1 MIIYNFYKKSLLS
14 ITWVFL
20 IGTVAAQET
29 KKDSIRKA
37 ENLKEVEIKTRT
49 KITEIKES
57 PVNITVVDVKKV
69 HAESGNLL
77 DLINRSPGVRLR
89 SDGYLGA
96 PINISLNG
104 MEGKAITLFKDGIPL
119 SVFGHSFDPSLL
131 SVNTLDRVEV
141 YKGVLPVSLGADA
154 LGGAINFVSRY
165 PAKPTVD
172 LSYEVSSY
180 NTHRASLTLYAPD
193 RKNQFYSGIN
203 ASFAYS
209 DNDYKEQR
217 EYYDSPNSSN
227 PGYERVKYLN
237 NKTKTITAEAYVGL
251 RHQSWADDFRFTII
265 GSSFYKG
272 IPFIPFTNP
281 RYFALHA
288 YSDEKNI
295 TPMLRYDKKLFNNKL
310 ELNAVG
316 SYSWV
321 STIFRDTSLNKYD
334 KYGNFL
340 MREDSS
346 PQSRRELNG
355 TGRDLS
361 LDYKITS
368 LRFNAT
374 YRINP
379 QHALEFNNVYTSNKR
394 IGSDPLG
401 GITAF
406 TDLDVYQT
414 PASYRKNITAAGLH
428 SWLFNHK
435 LENMIALKHYYM
447 NTSGF
452 SNYQAEGG
460 ETIEKNSENKWGWME
475 GLSYR
480 PHVRWLTKVSYEYAV
495 RLPDD
500 VEVYGDAIKTSGN
513 FNLKPERSHNYNI
526 QLQYNSRKRG
536 VGAVE
541 IMANYFIRNTSQLI
555 QLYRDIPKSYYL
567 NQDKVKI
574 QGIELDIQYRPFAL
588 LSLTANATY
597 QDVRNYLT
605 RLYSYG
611 PLLETPIYKGRLANT
626 PPLFGN
632 VQARLHFK
640 DFLQKG
646 STTELYWYY
655 SYTHRFY
662 SQNNDDTAPGS
673 IGFFESFPAGYANH
687 KFWLPQDGRMGQ
699 QNHTIGIMQKLAQP
713 NGSLS
718 LECHNLT
725 NQQLFDNLYV
735 EKPGRTFHLK
745 LTISL

>member
-1 MIIYNFYKKSLLS
+1 MIIQNFYKKPLLTM
-14 ITWVFL
+14 TWLFL
-20 IGTVAAQET
+20 IGSAAAQEAR
-29 KKDSIRKA
+29 KDSVSKSKA
-37 ENLKEVEIKTRT
+37 LKEVEIKTRT

-57 PVNITVVDVKKV
+57 PVNITVIDVKKV
-69 HAESGNLL
+69 HGESGNLV

-104 MEGKAITLFKDGIPL
+104 LEGKAIALFKDGIPL

-131 SVNTLDRVEV
+131 PVNMLDRVEV

-154 LGGAINFVSRY
+154 LGGAINFISRY
-165 PAKPTVD
+165 PAKRTID
-172 LSYEVSSY
+172 LSYEISSY
-180 NTHRASLTLYAPD
+180 NTHRASLTFYAPSPKTQ
-193 RKNQFYSGIN
+193 RYTGLN

-209 DNDYKEQR
+209 DNDYTEQR
-217 EYYDSPNSSN
+217 EYNDRPNSSE
-227 PGYERVKYLN
+227 PYYERVKYLN
-237 NKTKTITAEAYVGL
+237 NKTRTATAEAYIGL
-251 RHQSWADDFRFTII
+251 RHQSWADDIRLTLI

-272 IPFIPFTNP
+272 VPFIPFATP
-281 RYFALHA
+281 RYFAVHA

-310 ELNAVG
+310 ELNAVA

-334 KYGNFL
+334 RYGNFIK
-340 MREDSS
+340 RETLT
-346 PQSRRELNG
+346 PQTRREFQG

-361 LDYKITS
+361 LDYKIAA
-368 LRFNAT
+368 LRFNAI
-374 YRINP
+374 YRVNA
-379 QHALEFNNVYTSNKR
+379 QHALEFNNVYTNNKR
-394 IGSDPLG
+394 LGSDPLG

-406 TDLDVYQT
+406 TNLDVYRT
-414 PASYRKNITAAGLH
+414 PARYSKNITAAGLH
-428 SWLFNHK
+428 SWLLDSK
-435 LENMIALKHYYM
+435 LENMIAVKRYRM

-460 ETIEKNSENKWGWME
+460 ESIERNSENKWGWME

-480 PHVRWLTKVSYEYAV
+480 PHERWLGKASYEYAT

-500 VEVYGDAIKTSGN
+500 VEVYGDAIRTSGN
-513 FNLKPERSHNYNI
+513 FNLKPERSHNYNL
-526 QLQYNSRKRG
+526 QVQYNSRKRG
-536 VGAVE
+536 VGGLE

-555 QLYRDIPKSYYL
+555 HLYRDIPKSYYL

-574 QGIELDIQYRPFAL
+574 QGIEFDVQYRPFAL
-588 LSLTANATY
+588 LSLAANATY
-597 QDVRNYLT
+597 QDVRNYQT

-611 PLLETPIYKGRLANT
+611 PLLETPLYKGRLANT

-646 STTELYWYY
+646 STTEVYWYY

-662 SQNNDDTAPGS
+662 SQNYDDSSPGA
-673 IGFFESFPAGYANH
+673 IGFFERFPEGYANQRS
-687 KFWLPQDGRMGQ
+687 WLPQNGRMGQ
-699 QNHTIGIMQKLAQP
+699 QNHSIGVMQKLAHP

-745 LTISL
+745 LSISL